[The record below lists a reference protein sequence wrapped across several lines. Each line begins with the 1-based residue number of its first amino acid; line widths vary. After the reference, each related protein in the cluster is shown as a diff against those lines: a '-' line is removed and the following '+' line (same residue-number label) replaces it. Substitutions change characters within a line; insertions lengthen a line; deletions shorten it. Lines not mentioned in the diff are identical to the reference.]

1 MMFRKAK
8 HIWIFVLLTVVLVSC
23 EETYPALYKEEKTDI
38 GVPSENKEVGRVPI
52 VLTMGDP
59 QYELLTRGTGAF
71 EDYAIDA
78 EHWRNADFRTFAFL
92 TSNKHAKESDVDY
105 TKKSLDAALLYDQRM
120 RIADASL
127 QIQFLDENLNQVT
140 KYYNETHP
148 QWRYNFFTYYADD
161 CQKYE
166 GDAIAYKTDRKTV
179 KVNVE
184 IDGTQDIMHG
194 FAYHTS
200 EQFKDTIKAL
210 YGGDEAPSELKPLL
224 DEDNDTLRY
233 LYSTM
238 AGHRGIHPVF
248 HANHLLTRID
258 FKVKGVKSKDKD
270 KDDAEMDNYQK
281 IVVRKVVVE
290 NVPYKG
296 TLMVANDD
304 WKNPSKYLEALKYE
318 AKEEAKVLTFDKSA
332 TKDIDV
338 IMEKA
343 PVTDT
348 FDWLEED
355 PIYQE
360 QGPYTEENAQFH
372 ITSETSKTLG
382 KAVLLPPCNRLLI
395 RMEAD
400 FLDIGKN
407 AETGKLELKS
417 KIKRLTVYYDVTY
430 KKDDVVR
437 AFEGGHAYSVVINVY
452 GVQKINGS
460 MVLNGWVGEDG
471 GEYDPDDE
479 NHQIDIG
486 LDDEEDH
493 ADLSDRED

>member
-52 VLTMGDP
+52 VLTLGDP

-71 EDYAIDA
+71 EDYAVDA

-92 TSNKHAKESDVDY
+92 TTNKIMSDQNAVDY
-105 TKKSLDAALLYDQRM
+105 SKRDLNAALLFDQRM

-127 QIQFLDENLNQVT
+127 QIQFFDENLKQVT
-140 KYYNETHP
+140 KYYNETRP
-148 QWRYNFFTYYADD
+148 QWRYNFFTYYADG
-161 CQKYE
+161 CQAS
-166 GDAIAYKTDRKTV
+166 DYKTTKKTV
-179 KVNVE
+179 KVDVE

-194 FAYHTS
+194 LAYHTS

-224 DEDNDTLRY
+224 DADNDTLRY

-258 FKVKGVKSKDKD
+258 FKIRGVKSANKNEEDK
-270 KDDAEMDNYQK
+270 ENYQR
-281 IVVRKVVVE
+281 IVVRKVAIE
-290 NVPYKG
+290 KQPYKG
-296 TLMVANDD
+296 TLTVANDD
-304 WKNPSKYLEALKYE
+304 WKDPKKYQQALKRE
-318 AKEEAKVLTFDKSA
+318 AKEEEKVLTFSNNP
-332 TKDIDV
+332 TKDFEV
-338 IMEKA
+338 VMEKA

-348 FDWLEED
+348 FDWLKDD

-360 QGPYTEENAQFH
+360 SPYTEEDAQFH
-372 ITSETSKTLG
+372 ITTETSQKLG
-382 KAVLLPPCNRLLI
+382 KAVLIPPCDKLAV

-400 FLDIGKN
+400 FLDIGLN
-407 AETGKLELKS
+407 TETGKPELKS
-417 KIKRLTVYYDVTY
+417 EIKRLTIYYDVNY
-430 KKDDVVR
+430 KKNDQEIP
-437 AFEGGHAYSVVINVY
+437 FEAGHAYTVVINVY

-479 NHQIDIG
+479 SHQIDIG
-486 LDDEEDH
+486 LDDEEDN
-493 ADLSDRED
+493 AEFKDRDD